1 MPQPSLDGSGM
12 KDISDGL
19 HTINTAQCLQLS
31 GQLKPSPP
39 PDSDLSDTDLASAP
53 SSHHAGPVSPCH
65 RLTGG
70 ARVSLGPLSINASGS
85 SQPVDL
91 SYIYVG
97 QNLRN

>member
-39 PDSDLSDTDLASAP
+39 LDSNLSDTDLASAP
-53 SSHHAGPVSPCH
+53 GSHHTGPVSLCH
-65 RLTGG
+65 HITGG
-70 ARVSLGPLSINASGS
+70 AHISLGPC
-85 SQPVDL
+85 Q
-91 SYIYVG
+91 
-97 QNLRN
+97 